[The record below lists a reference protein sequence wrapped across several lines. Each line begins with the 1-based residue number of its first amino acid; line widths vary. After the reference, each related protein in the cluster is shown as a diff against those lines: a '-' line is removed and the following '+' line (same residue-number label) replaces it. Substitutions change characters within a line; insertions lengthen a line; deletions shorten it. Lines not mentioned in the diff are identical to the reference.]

1 MDTDNTVSRVT
12 RPAGAED
19 SVDGIAGGVF
29 KGDVGAPRDLTST
42 LPHTLT
48 ERGGL
53 PRVGSRLTT
62 LVAAAVAL
70 AVLVGIAVAAY
81 LLPDT
86 GLSTQLDARLIPP
99 SWQHPFGTDTLGRDM
114 LTRTIKGLSVSLR
127 VGVISSVGAIL
138 IAIVLGML
146 SALNKWLDM
155 AIGVVIDL
163 LMGLPHLV
171 LLILISFAMGGGT
184 KGVIIAVCLSHWPSP
199 ARLVRAEV
207 RQVLAADYVQVSRL
221 LGHSGW
227 QVAARHVLPHILPQA
242 LVGAVLMF
250 PHAILHEAAMTFLGF
265 GLEPH
270 LPATGVL
277 LSESMR
283 YVSAGWWWLG
293 ALPGLCLLGMV
304 LTFEQVALGLRLALD
319 PRRAQE

>member
-1 MDTDNTVSRVT
+1 MDTNNTVPRTTGS
-12 RPAGAED
+12 AGAAD
-19 SVDGIAGGVF
+19 SVGGITGGVF
-29 KGDVGAPRDLTST
+29 KGDVGAPSDLTST

-86 GLSTQLDARLIPP
+86 GLSTRLDARLIPP

-127 VGVISSVGAIL
+127 VGVISSVGAIF

-184 KGVIIAVCLSHWPSP
+184 KGVIVAVCLSHWPSP

-221 LGHSGW
+221 TCCRTSCRRHW
-227 QVAARHVLPHILPQA
+227 WAR
-242 LVGAVLMF
+242 
-250 PHAILHEAAMTFLGF
+250 
-265 GLEPH
+265 
-270 LPATGVL
+270 
-277 LSESMR
+277 
-283 YVSAGWWWLG
+283 
-293 ALPGLCLLGMV
+293 C
-304 LTFEQVALGLRLALD
+304 
-319 PRRAQE
+319 